1 MTKIKG
7 IILESTK
14 AAQSGRKKGKGC
26 LRAQV
31 EAEDGGIQQVL
42 LQHALH
48 HRGGTAGRQGREG
61 QPQDAIE
68 GGVHKVGARL
78 GLTQAELL
86 VGDGEALDLGMERK
100 GAELT

>member
-7 IILESTK
+7 EHEGCTK
-14 AAQSGRKKGKGC
+14 WKEKRGRGAS
-26 LRAQV
+26 LPAQV
-31 EAEDGGIQQVL
+31 EAEDGGIQQAL

-48 HRGGTAGRQGREG
+48 HRGGTAGRKGREG

-68 GGVHKVGARL
+68 RGVHKVGARL

-86 VGDGEALDLGMERK
+86 VGDGEALDLRGERK